1 MAFSFNTSL
10 SGLNANSNALNVVGN
25 NIANANTVG
34 FRSSTISFMDVFA
47 DSRGARLNG
56 AGNPLQI
63 GNGVQTGAVQTN
75 FKQGSLN
82 EADSPLQ
89 AAIQGNGFFVVKNP
103 DGTSGYTRGGNFTV
117 DKQGYLVAPGGSK
130 VLGYLGQNG
139 IIPPGAALTALQLP
153 IGQTIAPQVTTQ
165 ASLRMNLNAGSATGS
180 VFHAPVQV
188 YDSRG
193 TAHSLDL
200 TFTRQSD
207 GSFDMTAALDGNPVQ
222 SGGAP
227 GSPVNFSFDSNGN
240 LTAPG
245 TLSIVPDQSQL
256 DGATLPSI
264 AINLREI
271 NADGT
276 PGAFY
281 ITSYARPSAVA
292 STTQDGFSAGELFAA
307 SVDSDGNIYG
317 SFSNGQSRI
326 LGQYALATF
335 NSSDGLQRLGG
346 NMFTE
351 TLASG
356 QANIGSPN
364 SGGRGSIAGG
374 YLEQSNVNITNE
386 FVELIEA
393 QRGFQAN
400 SRVINS
406 LNQTFQDILQIV

>member
-34 FRSSTISFMDVFA
+34 FRNSTISFVDVFA

-63 GNGVQTGAVQTN
+63 GNGVQTGAVNTS
-75 FKQGSLN
+75 FKQGNLN
-82 EADSPLQ
+82 ESDSPLQ

-103 DGTSGYTRGGNFTV
+103 DGSSGYTRAGNFTV
-117 DKQGYLVAPGGSK
+117 DKQGFLVAPSGGK
-130 VLGYLGQNG
+130 VQGYLAQNG
-139 IIPPGAALTALQLP
+139 LIPPGAALTALQIP

-165 ASLRMNLNAGSATGS
+165 ASFRMNLDAGAPSGS

-200 TFTRQSD
+200 TFTRQPN
-207 GSFDMTAALDGNPVQ
+207 GSFQMTATLDGNPVQ
-222 SGGAP
+222 SGGAA
-227 GSPVNFSFDSNGN
+227 GSPIDFTFDAN
-240 LTAPG
+240 G
-245 TLSIVPDQSQL
+245 TLVTPTSLTIVPDQSQL

-264 AINLREI
+264 AINMRET
-271 NADGT
+271 NADGS
-276 PGAFY
+276 PGAFN
-281 ITSYARPSAVA
+281 ITSYARPSSVA
-292 STTQDGFSAGELFAA
+292 STTQDGFSAGELNTA
-307 SVDSDGNIYG
+307 SVDPNGNIFG

-356 QANIGSPN
+356 QANIGAPN
-364 SGGRGSIAGG
+364 SGGRGSVAGG

-406 LNQTFQDILQIV
+406 LNQTFQDLLQIV